1 MVRVAK
7 QARPERARMH
17 PRHNSGNSDP
27 RFGEFEDLIA
37 SAPLDWGKFGFCDF
51 DRFDLTDLHQAEE
64 LFERQ
69 VAGGEL
75 AKPEKHRFLRL
86 AAVHGAL
93 GLESVNESIN

>member
-1 MVRVAK
+1 
-7 QARPERARMH
+7 MH

-27 RFGEFEDLIA
+27 RFGEFDDLIA
-37 SAPLDWGKFGFCDF
+37 SAPLDWREFRFCDF
-51 DRFDLTDLHQAEE
+51 DRFDLTGLQQAEV
-64 LFERQ
+64 LLERQ

-93 GLESVNESIN
+93 GLESVNESTNCLGLVPQSILIV